1 MKKLAIV
8 LGGGSSKGYAH
19 LGFLKVLEKY
29 GIIPDLIVG
38 TSMGALVGGMYA
50 SGKSIDDLISL
61 SDKIH
66 SLGHFDIFS
75 TLFKDN
81 ILNINKIQNLIVDE
95 LSDLTFDDC
104 RIPFVAVATELYTGE
119 EKHFSSG
126 LLSDGIIA
134 SISIPGIFPRR
145 QVDNRYYC
153 DGGLLNNLPE
163 DVARKILPDAL
174 VVSLDVVGE
183 YPKQIEHIKMKSI
196 EVLVNAISL
205 MTTQIVNLKPQR
217 SDLRIVLT
225 MPNVSLIDFSR
236 DTVQNAIRHGEEETE
251 KYIDEIIKLLKGNTD
266 ENFRRTKR
274 KSKKD

>member
-8 LGGGSSKGYAH
+8 LGGGSCKGYAH
-19 LGFLKVLEKY
+19 LGFLRVLEKY
-29 GIIPDLIVG
+29 GIKPDLIVG

-50 SGKSIDDLISL
+50 SGKTLDDLITL
-61 SDKIH
+61 SDQIH

-81 ILNINKIQNLIVDE
+81 ILNIKKIRNLIVDE
-95 LSDLTFDDC
+95 LGERTFEDC
-104 RIPFVAVATELYTGE
+104 HIPFVAVATELYTGQ

-126 LLSDGIIA
+126 LLSDGIIS
-134 SISIPGIFPRR
+134 SISIPGIFPRMEI
-145 QVDNRYYC
+145 DNRYYC

-163 DVARKILPDAL
+163 DVAREIMPDAV

-183 YPKQIEHIKMKSI
+183 YPKQIEHIKMKSV

-217 SDLRIVLT
+217 ADIRIVLT
-225 MPNVSLIDFSR
+225 MPNVSLIDFSS
-236 DTVQNAIRHGEEETE
+236 DTVLSAIKHGEEETE

-266 ENFRRTKR
+266 ENIKRSKR